1 MTTATVHPA
10 VLTHAAPIKAARAK
24 QLAARMAWARS
35 PNAET
40 VAAERLATRE
50 LDVLLDRLAAELRRS
65 G

>member
-10 VLTHAAPIKAARAK
+10 VATHAAPITAARAR
-24 QLAARMAWARS
+24 QLAARIALGRS
-35 PNAET
+35 PNAQT

-50 LDVLLDRLAAELRRS
+50 LDVLLDRLAAALHRS